1 MTIGLPTGQLERLI
15 KQDVLAIMDSR
26 LNKSFEGMAEGVANA
41 IEANN
46 AALEQRLRAAG
57 VAL

>member
-26 LNKSFEGMAEGVANA
+26 LNKSFEGMAEGVAKA